1 MAQSALAN
9 SSAAAMASTLMELNS
24 ADITV
29 EHLGLLD
36 TGEALVGPF
45 QRGRKIIV
53 DLSPEEDTWLD
64 VDEVNTAVLPHHE
77 GQEAEALHLAVHLN
91 TAESFKLEAIEKK
104 IQKAYGYSVI
114 QNLGKTWYPMQLGEG
129 KVVRNVVLEHSKSPT
144 LLRFIQAGVMKKGV
158 GKAFLEEC
166 LAGAKLTD
174 FHCKVKME
182 LDFLHV
188 TAESINVTLTAH
200 SIAFIPMLK
209 RTVVDFTA
217 EEDETMM
224 RSSKR
229 RKFMF

>member
-114 QNLGKTWYPMQLGEG
+114 QNMGKTWYPMHLGEG
-129 KVVRNVVLEHSKSPT
+129 KVVLNVVLGHSKSPT

-182 LDFLHV
+182 LDFLPDCRFHQCD
-188 TAESINVTLTAH
+188 SDCPFH
-200 SIAFIPMLK
+200 SIHSYVEANRCRFH
-209 RTVVDFTA
+209 RRRGRGH
-217 EEDETMM
+217 DEVLQA
-224 RSSKR
+224 
-229 RKFMF
+229 